1 MVSLRLRGIIIVLA
15 LLCACQELSLW
26 AQRIVRKP
34 FVHAKSHPTVTLD
47 SISFGRSRT
56 VLYLHLINKIPDGWF
71 CLSSDIRLRDS
82 RGIEWQSIQT
92 KGLPT
97 CPKTRRF
104 RAVGVSHAFE
114 IHFPEISSIHGP
126 LTLYERC
133 DQHCLH
139 LEGIVIDA
147 ALNREL
153 YQLEEAL
160 TYIRRGRDTT
170 ALELLLR
177 LFRQSQYPQSDHIL
191 QCAYHLTQLYRKLHQ
206 PEKAHP
212 YIQYLKSSDHPRA
225 RFYLQKLQKIQPQPH

>member
-1 MVSLRLRGIIIVLA
+1 MRLRGIIIALA
-15 LLCACQELSLW
+15 LLCTYHGPSLW

-34 FVHAKSHPTVTLD
+34 FVHAKSHPTVSLD
-47 SISFGRSRT
+47 SIYFGQSRT
-56 VLYLHLINKIPDGWF
+56 ILYLHLINKIRDGWF

-82 RGIEWQSIQT
+82 RGIEWKSIQT

-97 CPKTRRF
+97 CPETRRF
-104 RAVGVSHAFE
+104 RAVGVSHNFE
-114 IHFPEISSIHGP
+114 IHFPEISNIHGP

-160 TYIRRGRDTT
+160 THIRRGRDTT
-170 ALELLLR
+170 ALEILLR

-191 QCAYHLTQLYRKLHQ
+191 QCAYHIAQLYRRIHQ
-206 PEKAHP
+206 PEHAQP

-225 RFYLQKLQKIQPQPH
+225 RFYLQKLQKIRPQSH